1 MTDTPQPEIVGL
13 DGPKVEKWIDELGIG
28 AQLPLTF
35 SRVGAGQSN
44 LTYLVQDAADRT
56 WVLRRPPLGHLLASA
71 HDVAR
76 EHRIL
81 TAIESS
87 AVPTPR
93 VYGLCTDPAVTD
105 VPLMLV
111 EYVDGRV
118 IDDFAKAQALSEDE
132 RRRIGLSLARTL
144 GKVHAVDLTAT
155 GLDTLASHKPYAE
168 RQLKRWRM
176 QWEGSHSRE
185 VPLVDELAER
195 LSAAVP
201 EQREL
206 ALVHGDF
213 HLLNVITDPDSC
225 EVSAVL
231 DWELCTL
238 GDPLADLGSLLA
250 YWPQAGD
257 LPVPHAAPTL
267 PGFPTHAELVA
278 EYAEATGR
286 DTSDVGFWHV
296 LGLWK
301 IAIISDG
308 VRRRAE
314 DNPNNAYQT
323 RSGPSRDEVIDAL
336 LARAAREAD
345 AIGL

>member
-1 MTDTPQPEIVGL
+1 MTDTRQPEIIGL
-13 DGPKVEKWIDELGIG
+13 DAPKVEKWIDGLGIG
-28 AQLPLTF
+28 ARPPLTF

-44 LTYLVQDAADRT
+44 LTFLVRDADGNR
-56 WVLRRPPLGHLLASA
+56 WVLRRPPLGKLLASA

-81 TAIESS
+81 TSIESS
-87 AVPTPR
+87 SVPTPA
-93 VYGLCTDPAVTD
+93 VYGLCTDPEITD

-118 IDDFAKAQALSEDE
+118 IDDFAKAEALSEDE

-144 GKVHAVDLTAT
+144 GKVHDVDLETT

-185 VPLVDELAER
+185 VPLVDELAGR
-195 LSAAVP
+195 LSAAIP
-201 EQREL
+201 EQREI

-213 HLLNVITDPDSC
+213 HLLNVITDPVTC

-238 GDPLADLGSLLA
+238 GDPLADVGSLLA
-250 YWPQAGD
+250 YWPRPGD

-267 PGFPTHAELVA
+267 PGFPTHDELVS
-278 EYAEATGR
+278 EYTSSTGR
-286 DTSDVGFWHV
+286 DVSDVGFWHV

-323 RSGPSRDEVIDAL
+323 RSGPSRNEAIDAL

>member
-1 MTDTPQPEIVGL
+1 MTVTGEPEIIGL
-13 DGPKVEKWIDELGIG
+13 DGPKVQRWIDGLGIG
-28 AQLPLTF
+28 AQLPLAF

-44 LTYLVQDAADRT
+44 LTFLVVDAAGNR
-56 WVLRRPPLGHLLASA
+56 WVLRRPPLGTLLASA

-81 TAIESS
+81 TSIEKSS
-87 AVPTPR
+87 VPTPA
-93 VYGLCTDPAVTD
+93 VYGLCTDPEVTD

-111 EYVDGRV
+111 EYVEGRV
-118 IDDFAKAQALSEDE
+118 IDDLAKAEALTEDQ
-132 RRRIGLSLARTL
+132 RRRTGLSLARTL
-144 GKVHAVDLTAT
+144 GKVHEVDLEVT

-176 QWEGSHSRE
+176 QWDGSHSRE
-185 VPLVDELAER
+185 VPLVDELAGR
-195 LSAAVP
+195 LAAAIP

-213 HLLNVITDPDSC
+213 HLLNVITDPASC

-238 GDPLADLGSLLA
+238 GDPLADVGGLLA
-250 YWPQAGD
+250 YWPGEGD
-257 LPVPHAAPTL
+257 MPVPHAAPTL
-267 PGFPTHAELVA
+267 PGFPTHAELVV
-278 EYAEATGR
+278 EYAAATGR

-314 DNPNNAYQT
+314 DDPRNAYQV
-323 RSGPSRDEVIDAL
+323 RSGPSRDETIDAL